1 MGVMAN
7 TCRSTKVPALKSKAE
22 AIAVRN
28 QEALAEVYLG
38 TNEFD
43 RAGEHYFAGDKKK
56 AIAAIKE
63 GFKKLRNAKSLLV
76 EVRHRELEMHPHNTK
91 KLETEYEELMYDE
104 KELEE
109 VFRARVRGIQRVIQ
123 CIDHLMY
130 LNAEEKAIEALENN
144 NFNMLYN
151 SVSNPARELITVAL
165 QHNMT
170 VIQQSKYTHE
180 TSDVIKTLFPEATKI
195 IAN

>member
-1 MGVMAN
+1 
-7 TCRSTKVPALKSKAE
+7 
-22 AIAVRN
+22 
-28 QEALAEVYLG
+28 
-38 TNEFD
+38 
-43 RAGEHYFAGDKKK
+43 
-56 AIAAIKE
+56 
-63 GFKKLRNAKSLLV
+63 
-76 EVRHRELEMHPHNTK
+76 MHPHNTK
-91 KLETEYEELMYDE
+91 KLETEYEELLYDE

-123 CIDHLMY
+123 CIDHLMH

>member
-1 MGVMAN
+1 MLFPIVK
-7 TCRSTKVPALKSKAE
+7 TDYVK
-22 AIAVRN
+22 
-28 QEALAEVYLG
+28 
-38 TNEFD
+38 
-43 RAGEHYFAGDKKK
+43 
-56 AIAAIKE
+56 
-63 GFKKLRNAKSLLV
+63 
-76 EVRHRELEMHPHNTK
+76 
-91 KLETEYEELMYDE
+91 
-104 KELEE
+104 
-109 VFRARVRGIQRVIQ
+109 RARVRGIQRVIQ